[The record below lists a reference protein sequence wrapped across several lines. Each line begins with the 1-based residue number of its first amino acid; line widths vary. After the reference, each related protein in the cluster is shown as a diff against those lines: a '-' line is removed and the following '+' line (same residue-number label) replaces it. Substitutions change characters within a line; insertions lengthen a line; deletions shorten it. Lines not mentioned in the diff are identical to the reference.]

1 MDGRAVFGAHTA
13 WDLHGLGGSREAS
26 VCQHLLGR
34 EGGSSLLS
42 CICSWWPLALV
53 PECRGML
60 PCCSG

>member
-34 EGGSSLLS
+34 EGGVLPVELHLFLVAIGLS
-42 CICSWWPLALV
+42 P
-53 PECRGML
+53 
-60 PCCSG
+60 